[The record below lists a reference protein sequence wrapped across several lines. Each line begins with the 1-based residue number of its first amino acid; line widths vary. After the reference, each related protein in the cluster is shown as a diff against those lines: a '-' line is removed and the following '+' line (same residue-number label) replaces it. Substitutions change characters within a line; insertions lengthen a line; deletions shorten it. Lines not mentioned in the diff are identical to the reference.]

1 MSEAETVAQRW
12 QADLWYLAKLVG
24 ATIALFALAGLLA
37 GVSNNVIAGFLVRM
51 MFYAAIFGLL
61 TLALNLHWGYTG
73 MFNIGV
79 AGFMA
84 VGMYVMAFLTAS
96 PEATPA
102 GLGLP
107 VVVGALGGIV
117 AAGAMGAI
125 VALPA
130 LRVRADY
137 FAIITLGFSEIVR
150 LTLLSDLLQ
159 GIRIGD
165 TVYGTGGANGIGFAS
180 VSGLVTAASNLPIAS
195 QAVGGLELLA
205 GLIGIRVPVV
215 NRFLYVVMLILFVL
229 VYYVLLSR
237 VGHSPFGRVLK
248 AIREDELVAQS
259 LGKNTDRVKIT
270 AFALGSALM
279 GLGGILWLGE
289 GSYVSPQSFKPIIT
303 FYVFVALILGGS
315 GSNTGSVVG
324 GFAFAAFLYE
334 GPRFIRTLV
343 RTNIDIQAP
352 STIYDALLALLGGD
366 VIGTF
371 GFFVESL
378 DKLRWIA
385 IGLVLVVLM
394 IKRPEGLFG
403 DRKEIAAAVPLS
415 ARGDDRE

>member
-1 MSEAETVAQRW
+1 MTETETITQRW

-24 ATIALFALAGLLA
+24 GTVTLFALAGLLA
-37 GVSNNVIAGFLVRM
+37 GVSTNVIAGFLVRM
-51 MFYAAIFGLL
+51 VFYAAIFGLL

-84 VGMYVMAFLTAS
+84 VGMYVMAFLTAAPDAS
-96 PEATPA
+96 PA

-107 VVVGALGGIV
+107 VVVGVLGGII

-125 VALPA
+125 IALPA

-180 VSGLVTAASNLPIAS
+180 VSGIVTGVSNLPVAN

-215 NRFLYVVMLILFVL
+215 NRFLYVVMLLLFVL
-229 VYYVLLSR
+229 GYYVLLSR
-237 VGHSPFGRVLK
+237 IGHSPFGRVLK

-259 LGKNTDRVKIT
+259 LGKNTDQVKIT

-352 STIYDALLALLGGD
+352 STIYDALLAFFRGD
-366 VIGTF
+366 IVGAF

-378 DKLRWIA
+378 DTLRWIA

-394 IKRPEGLFG
+394 IKRPKGLFG

-415 ARGDDRE
+415 TRGDDHE